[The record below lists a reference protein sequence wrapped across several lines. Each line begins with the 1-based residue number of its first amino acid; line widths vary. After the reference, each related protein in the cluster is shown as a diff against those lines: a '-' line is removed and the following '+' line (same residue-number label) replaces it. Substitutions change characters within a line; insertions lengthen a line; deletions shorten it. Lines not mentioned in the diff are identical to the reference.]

1 MKTLKLSKATM
12 EKRVSKFAEL
22 EPLPIQIDKTV
33 PQAGKDIVY
42 ARELL
47 SVIGLDPSEGT
58 TPINS
63 GAPIIGAGGITMT
76 LAKCPPG
83 QGPGLHNHLATFETF
98 TVLEGKFLIKWND
111 DGSEEL
117 ILKLEELEL
126 LSIKIS
132 DNISNGNYD
141 KIVQL
146 DLKRQDI
153 IKSINP
159 NHAISFRNEISNLL
173 KTNDFQ
179 VREVERN
186 ISKFQENSKYSL
198 ECFAAYK
205 KK

>member
-33 PQAGKDIVY
+33 PQDGKDIVY

-58 TPINS
+58 TPINL

-117 ILKLEELEL
+117 ILKKYDTISIPPGVCRSFTNIDEGEGL
-126 LSIKIS
+126 LQVIIS
-132 DNISNGNYD
+132 GGVHDMND
-141 KIVQL
+141 
-146 DLKRQDI
+146 
-153 IKSINP
+153 
-159 NHAISFRNEISNLL
+159 ISFTPHAAEKMENIEPNLS
-173 KTNDFQ
+173 KKF
-179 VREVERN
+179 EN
-186 ISKFQENSKYSL
+186 IGFKFNAGL
-198 ECFAAYK
+198 
-205 KK
+205 